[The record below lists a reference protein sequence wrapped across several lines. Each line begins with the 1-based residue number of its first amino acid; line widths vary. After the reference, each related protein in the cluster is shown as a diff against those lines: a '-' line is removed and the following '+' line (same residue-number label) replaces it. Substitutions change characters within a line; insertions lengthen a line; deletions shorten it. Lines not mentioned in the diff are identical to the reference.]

1 MNNTLKVAL
10 INPVPMDL
18 NLDDPRPKFS
28 SFAEP
33 LGLLYIAG
41 ILEENGYEVSILDHG
56 TTNYTFSQVLNWIKA
71 EDPEVLGISV
81 LTRSFLSGIKI
92 AKLAKEWNPNLPIVL
107 GNYHTICAERI
118 MKKYSFIDFCVYGE
132 GEYTMLELV
141 SLIKK
146 GTTKYENIKGIYYRE
161 NNIIK
166 STPPRELEENLDIFA
181 IPNRN
186 LLERGEYKMAIGGL
200 NISNEKSG
208 TIIMS
213 RGCPFQCRFCTVHQR
228 KWRFRSVK
236 NIIKELLQLESEGYR
251 EIMVM
256 DDNFTLNPKW
266 VIDICKAIHKE
277 RVDLVFHCEGR
288 IEGTEEMYEYM
299 NKANFKSIFFGMESG
314 SQPILDYY
322 NKKITPQKGKLAI
335 KKARKGGLD
344 ILMAS
349 FIIGSPP
356 ETLEDIQKTINFAF
370 KIDIDYAMF
379 HIFEVFPGIE
389 IWDELASQNKL
400 DPDKYWETG
409 VRVPELSFYKYSL
422 KFLTTVIRKTYRK
435 FYSLERP
442 QFVLKQAIRSL
453 KSNYRRDKLRYLA
466 KDFRASLRMLD
477 SLSEKRF

>member
-1 MNNTLKVAL
+1 LKIAL

-18 NLDDPRPKFS
+18 NQDDPRPKFS

-41 ILEENGYEVSILDHG
+41 ILEKNGYEVSILDHG

-71 EDPEVLGISV
+71 QDPEVLGISV

-92 AKLAKEWNPNLPIVL
+92 AKLAKKWNPNLPVIL
-107 GNYHTICAERI
+107 GNYHTINAERI
-118 MKKYSFIDFCVYGE
+118 LKKYSFVDFCVRGE
-132 GEYTMLELV
+132 GEYTMLEL
-141 SLIKK
+141 LPLTKK
-146 GTTKYENIKGIYYRE
+146 RKAKYENVKGIYYRE
-161 NNIIK
+161 NGIIK
-166 STPPRELEENLDIFA
+166 STSARELEENLDIFP

-186 LLERGEYKMAIGGL
+186 LLQGGDYKMAIGGL

-213 RGCPFQCRFCTVHQR
+213 RGCPFQCRFCSVHQR
-228 KWRFRSVK
+228 KWRHRSVD
-236 NIIKELLQLESEGYR
+236 NIIEELLLLESEGYR

-256 DDNFTLNPKW
+256 DDNFTLYSKW
-266 VIDICKAIHKE
+266 VINICKAIIRE
-277 RVDLVFHCEGR
+277 GIDLVFHCEGR

-322 NKKITPQKGKLAI
+322 NKKITPHKSKLAI
-335 KKARKGGLD
+335 KKARNGGMN

-370 KIDIDYAMF
+370 KIDIDYPMF

-389 IWDELASQNKL
+389 IWDELVAQNKL
-400 DPDKYWETG
+400 NPEKYWETG
-409 VRVPELSFYKYSL
+409 VRVPELSFYKYPL
-422 KFLTTVIRKTYRK
+422 EFLTNIIRKTYRK
-435 FYSLERP
+435 FYSFKRP
-442 QFVLKQAIRSL
+442 QFVFKQVIRSL
-453 KSNYRRDKLRYLA
+453 KSDYRRDKIKYLA

>member
-1 MNNTLKVAL
+1 LKIAL

-18 NLDDPRPKFS
+18 NQDDPRPKFS

-41 ILEENGYEVSILDHG
+41 ILEKNGYEVSILDHG
-56 TTNYTFSQVLNWIKA
+56 TTNYSFSQVLNWIKV
-71 EDPEVLGISV
+71 ENPEVLGISV

-92 AKLAKEWNPNLPIVL
+92 AKLAKKWNPNLPIIL
-107 GNYHTICAERI
+107 GNYHTINAKRI
-118 MKKYSFIDFCVYGE
+118 LKKYSFVDFCVRGE
-132 GEYTMLELV
+132 GEYTMLELLP
-141 SLIKK
+141 LIKK
-146 GTTKYENIKGIYYRE
+146 RNANYENVKGIYYRE
-161 NNIIK
+161 NGIIK
-166 STPPRELEENLDIFA
+166 YTSARELEENLDIFP

-186 LLERGEYKMAIGGL
+186 LLQGGDYKMAIGGL

-213 RGCPFQCRFCTVHQR
+213 RGCPFQCRFCSVHQR
-228 KWRFRSVK
+228 KWRHRSVE
-236 NIIKELLQLESEGYR
+236 NIIEELLLLESEGYR

-266 VIDICKAIHKE
+266 VIDICKAIIRE
-277 RVDLVFHCEGR
+277 GIDLVFHCEGR

-322 NKKITPQKGKLAI
+322 NKKITPHKSKLAT
-335 KKARKGGLD
+335 KKARKGGMD

-370 KIDIDYAMF
+370 EIDIDYAMF
-379 HIFEVFPGIE
+379 HIFEIFPGIE
-389 IWDELASQNKL
+389 IWDELIAQNKL

-409 VRVPELSFYKYSL
+409 VRVPELSFYKYPL
-422 KFLTTVIRKTYRK
+422 EFLSKIIRKTYRK
-435 FYSLERP
+435 FYSLKRP
-442 QFVLKQAIRSL
+442 QFVFKQAIRSL

-466 KDFRASLRMLD
+466 KDFQASLRMLD